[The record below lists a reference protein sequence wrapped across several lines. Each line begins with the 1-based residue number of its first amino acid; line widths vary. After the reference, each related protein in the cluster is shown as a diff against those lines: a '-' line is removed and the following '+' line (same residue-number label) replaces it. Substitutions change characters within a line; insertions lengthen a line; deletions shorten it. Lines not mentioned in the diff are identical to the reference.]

1 VHPEPGWT
9 WKVLQGGDGVNMH
22 SAGVEEA
29 VIEDLACA
37 VYTVPTEQGEAD
49 GTAVWQS
56 TTCVTVE
63 LTAAGQT
70 GLGYTYGPAG
80 CASVVTD
87 LLQEVIIG
95 RPVFAVAGNWDAMV
109 RRCRNAGRPGLVSMA
124 IAAVD
129 SAGWDLAARLVDMP
143 LASLLGRVHDTV
155 PVYGSGGFTT
165 YDEETLGAQLEHW
178 VSDLGASAVK
188 IKVGE
193 SWGARADRDLARAKF
208 ARSVVG
214 DGVEVFVDANG
225 GYTRGQAGRMGRAYD
240 DLGVSW
246 FEEPVSSD
254 DLVGLA
260 ELRGELATDVAAG
273 EYAYDLAYVNRMC
286 GAHAV
291 DCMQLDV
298 TRIGGITEWRRAA
311 AAAAGYGL
319 DVSGHCA
326 PALHAHVAASVANL
340 RHVEYFHDHAR
351 LEPLLFDGVPTVRNG
366 ALQLSLDVSGNGLR
380 LKRSDAEQYR
390 TG

>member
-1 VHPEPGWT
+1 MNGHEPEAGTPGDMPDASVT
-9 WKVLQGGDGVNMH
+9 DVLV
-22 SAGVEEA
+22 
-29 VIEDLACA
+29 EDLAWA
-37 VYTVPTEQGEAD
+37 VYTVPTDQVEAD
-49 GTAVWQS
+49 GTATWQS

-63 LTAAGQT
+63 VTAGGHT

-80 CASVVTD
+80 CASVVKD
-87 LLQEVIIG
+87 QLREVIIG
-95 RPVFAVAGNWDAMV
+95 RPAFAVTDSWEAMV

-124 IAAVD
+124 ISAVD
-129 SAGWDLAARLVDMP
+129 SALWDLVARLVALP
-143 LASLLGRVHDTV
+143 LATLLGGARDRV

-165 YDEETLGAQLEHW
+165 YDDATLGAQLEHW
-178 VSDLGASAVK
+178 VGDLGASAVK

-193 SWGARADRDLARAKF
+193 SWGSFANRDLARTMF
-208 ARSVVG
+208 ARRVVG
-214 DGVEVFVDANG
+214 DDVEVFVDANG
-225 GYTRGQAGRMGRAYD
+225 GYTRGQAGRVGRAYD
-240 DLGVSW
+240 DLGVTW

-260 ELRGELATDVAAG
+260 QLRGTLAADVTAG

-286 GAHAV
+286 GADAV
-291 DCMQLDV
+291 DCMQIDV
-298 TRIGGITEWRRAA
+298 TRIGGVTEWRRAA
-311 AAAAGYGL
+311 AVAAGYGL

-351 LEPLLFDGVPTVRNG
+351 LEPLLFDGVPEVRDG
-366 ALQLSLDVSGNGLR
+366 ALQVPLDAPGNGLR
-380 LKRSDAEQYR
+380 LKVSDAERYR

>member
-1 VHPEPGWT
+1 MHRHGAGAHEP
-9 WKVLQGGDGVNMH
+9 
-22 SAGVEEA
+22 
-29 VIEDLACA
+29 VIDDVACA
-37 VYTVPTEQGEAD
+37 VYTVPTDQREAD
-49 GTAVWQS
+49 GTTTWQS

-63 LTAAGQT
+63 LKAGGHT

-80 CASVVTD
+80 CASVVND
-87 LLQEVIIG
+87 LLREVMIG
-95 RPVFAVAGNWDAMV
+95 RPVFANAGNWEAMV

-143 LASLLGRVHDTV
+143 LASLLGRVRDTV

-165 YDEETLGAQLEHW
+165 YDESTLGHQLERW
-178 VSDLGASAVK
+178 AADLGVPAVK

-193 SWGARADRDLARAKF
+193 SWGRCADRDLARVRF

-225 GYTRGQAGRMGRAYD
+225 AYTRGQAGRIGRAYD
-240 DLGVSW
+240 DLGVTW

-254 DLVGLA
+254 DLVGLS

-351 LEPLLFDGVPTVRNG
+351 LEPLLFDGVPTVVGG
-366 ALQLSLDVSGNGLR
+366 ALQISLDVAGNGLQLR
-380 LKRSDAEQYR
+380 RSDAERYR